1 MPLFEYRCPKCNT
14 EFERLLKH
22 SERDDAQAC
31 PNEACDEKQAK
42 KLISRS
48 SFSLKG
54 GGWADDGY
62 SS

>member
-1 MPLFEYRCPKCNT
+1 MPIFEYRCAKCGIK
-14 EFERLLKH
+14 FERLLR
-22 SERDDAQAC
+22 SRERNEQQAC
-31 PNEACDEKQAK
+31 PNEKCDEKEAK

-48 SFSLKG
+48 SFMLKG

>member
-14 EFERLLKH
+14 EFERLVKH
-22 SERDDAQAC
+22 CDRDAPQPC
-31 PNEACDEKQAK
+31 SNEDCDETQTK
-42 KLISRS
+42 KLVSRS
-48 SFSLKG
+48 SFMLKG